1 MTRLEQ
7 ARAAARRS
15 AEIAAARR
23 AKIPG
28 WVEPAKGE
36 YDWRR
41 ELRETAKPAEGAD
54 IFYALKAERL
64 AAQAAQAATV
74 VDSPETAI
82 SDADS
87 DPAHMLTA

>member
-1 MTRLEQ
+1 MNRLEQ

-15 AEIAAARR
+15 AEIAAERAAR
-23 AKIPG
+23 IPG
-28 WVEPAKGE
+28 WTPPTEE
-36 YDWRR
+36 EMTERR
-41 ELRETAKPAEGAD
+41 RQRNREFVKAQGAAD

-64 AAQAAQAATV
+64 AAQAATS

-82 SDADS
+82 SDAIS

>member
-1 MTRLEQ
+1 MNRLEQ
-7 ARAAARRS
+7 AQAAARRS

-41 ELRETAKPAEGAD
+41 ELRDTARPPEGAD
-54 IFYALKAERL
+54 IFYALKAARL
-64 AAQAAQAATV
+64 AAQAGTSV
-74 VDSPETAI
+74 GSPETAI
-82 SDADS
+82 SDANS